1 MRVVVDGIGAGRVAS
16 VRADPDG
23 IGFIAD
29 ADGYSAAGITVRF
42 VPIALVRRFNLS
54 HAPAGSAT
62 GGQFTAGGSGSSS
75 SSGKSS
81 GGKGTHAAPAKGAHA
96 SGGAPA
102 GHGTAKPMDAHQKH
116 MAHLAHMRHIAAH
129 PQSAAPADRARAKA
143 ALLAQAKADRLKIA
157 ALQAQLKGL
166 HAQEAKA
173 AATAK
178 TAAAK
183 AASAKAGPHAKK
195 TLAHAAAAKK
205 TTGKPPAGK
214 ATLKQQ
220 IAGVQNQIS
229 ALTAQVKSD
238 EAQAAKL

>member
-1 MRVVVDGIGAGRVAS
+1 MAETWAAAWAS
-16 VRADPDG
+16 QW
-23 IGFIAD
+23 
-29 ADGYSAAGITVRF
+29 AAGAT
-42 VPIALVRRFNLS
+42 RFNPN

-62 GGQFTAGGSGSSS
+62 GGQFAPSGGSS
-75 SSGKSS
+75 SSGKGSGS
-81 GGKGTHAAPAKGAHA
+81 GHSALAKGGGKGTAAHPAAQ
-96 SGGAPA
+96 
-102 GHGTAKPMDAHQKH
+102 MDAHQKH
-116 MAHLAHMRHIAAH
+116 LAHMRNVAAH

-183 AASAKAGPHAKK
+183 AASAKAGPNAKK

-205 TTGKPPAGK
+205 ATAKAPAKK

-229 ALTAQVKSD
+229 ALAAQVKSD
-238 EAQAAKL
+238 EALAAKL

>member
-1 MRVVVDGIGAGRVAS
+1 V
-16 VRADPDG
+16 
-23 IGFIAD
+23 
-29 ADGYSAAGITVRF
+29 ADGWAVRWTD
-42 VPIALVRRFNLS
+42 AWTGGATRFNPN

-62 GGQFTAGGSGSSS
+62 GGQFASGGGSS
-75 SSGKSS
+75 SSGKSGS
-81 GGKGTHAAPAKGAHA
+81 GKTAPHAA
-96 SGGAPA
+96 
-102 GHGTAKPMDAHQKH
+102 AKPMDAHQKH
-116 MAHLAHMRHIAAH
+116 MAHLAHMRNVAAH

-173 AATAK
+173 AAAAK

-183 AASAKAGPHAKK
+183 AASAKAGPNAKK

-205 TTGKPPAGK
+205 TTGKAPAGK

-220 IAGVQNQIS
+220 IAGVENQIS

>member
-1 MRVVVDGIGAGRVAS
+1 MAETWAS
-16 VRADPDG
+16 AW
-23 IGFIAD
+23 A
-29 ADGYSAAGITVRF
+29 SQWAAG
-42 VPIALVRRFNLS
+42 AQRFNPN
-54 HAPAGSAT
+54 HAPAGSAA
-62 GGQFTAGGSGSSS
+62 GGQFAPAGGSGSSGKGS
-75 SSGKSS
+75 GSGK
-81 GGKGTHAAPAKGAHA
+81 TAPRAA
-96 SGGAPA
+96 
-102 GHGTAKPMDAHQKH
+102 AKPVTAHQKH
-116 MAHLAHMRHIAAH
+116 EAHLAHMRNVAAH

-173 AATAK
+173 AAAAK
-178 TAAAK
+178 HAAAK
-183 AASAKAGPHAKK
+183 AASAKAGPNAKK

-205 TTGKPPAGK
+205 AAAKAPAGK

-220 IAGVQNQIS
+220 IAGVENQIS